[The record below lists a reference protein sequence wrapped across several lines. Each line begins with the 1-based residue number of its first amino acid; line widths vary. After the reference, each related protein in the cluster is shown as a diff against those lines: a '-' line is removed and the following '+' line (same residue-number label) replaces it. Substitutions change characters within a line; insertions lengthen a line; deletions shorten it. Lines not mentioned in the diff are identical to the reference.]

1 MRAVLIWVDG
11 YSTPV
16 KIRIASEKLV
26 LFQLLRGADSTLIAC
41 IYHVEKHAAPD
52 VNSDGQFDVDVDVG
66 AVLSRDFLAEP
77 AREFSHGVVI
87 PFALGIYEV
96 ISRLTGHAGANLDE

>member
-1 MRAVLIWVDG
+1 MRIW
-11 YSTPV
+11 
-16 KIRIASEKLV
+16 IASEKLV
-26 LFQLLRGADSTLIAC
+26 LFQLLRGADSTLITC
-41 IYHVEKHAAPD
+41 IYRLEKRAGPD

-87 PFALGIYEV
+87 PFALGIHEV
-96 ISRLTGHAGANLDE
+96 ISRLTGNAGSNPHE